1 MIYSWSICGHSC
13 YKKLDFREWT
23 INAFWPS
30 GGSMSEANANRVKS
44 RVSVLIFMINSWSIY
59 GHLCSQ
65 KQPAFQVSY
74 FSFLTWIFVNYPWI
88 VINNYYFCRDSAS
101 PQGMGGSRHIGFRV
115 SRVPFV
121 MGFIPWRAHRG
132 AGKGRFLN
140 VIFWSSNFAT
150 LIMYKKIPQRSVHFG
165 RLLPLTYGHEASLCH
180 SEQICHFE
188 RSEKSRM
195 VS

>member
-115 SRVPFV
+115 SRPLI
-121 MGFIPWRAHRG
+121 MGLAPTPSLTEEQE
-132 AGKGRFLN
+132 KGRFLN
-140 VIFWSSNFAT
+140 VIFDSSNFAT
-150 LIMYKKIPQRSVHFG
+150 LIYQKIPQRGVHFG

-188 RSEKSRM
+188 RSEKSR
-195 VS
+195 VLS